1 MWFFLLKNQINNALK
16 RDKTERKNLSFKRM
30 GFFCVLMKR
39 INTVMSF
46 SSLKITPPFQSLGI

>member
-1 MWFFLLKNQINNALK
+1 MWFFRLKNQTNNALK

-30 GFFCVLMKR
+30 VFCVLMKR